1 MVYICP
7 GGNCTGIAIFFF
19 DKVSHLKHPSEHSP
33 HLRRQIL
40 CSHILFSSQSQA
52 TPCKGVVSLNQCLAQ
67 NYANLLVDTR
77 DGSILTKVS
86 LNIAVRH
93 LWRRIRTR
101 ATSLKL
107 SADIVRES
115 WVAPSCFLAIAA
127 CATNVQLLAPEID
140 VLGQLGQ
147 YRY

>member
-1 MVYICP
+1 MDPDQHDLV
-7 GGNCTGIAIFFF
+7 NLEIFHNQR
-19 DKVSHLKHPSEHSP
+19 DTTNNWHYNNVVDLKIRCEHSP
-33 HLRRQIL
+33 HLHRQIL

-93 LWRRIRTR
+93 L
-101 ATSLKL
+101 
-107 SADIVRES
+107 
-115 WVAPSCFLAIAA
+115 
-127 CATNVQLLAPEID
+127 
-140 VLGQLGQ
+140 
-147 YRY
+147 